1 MELLRLMFSILYD
14 SHYYKKKE
22 LSDEKVTWIDFIFP
36 PVFKAALII
45 GLILGIIKLII
56 F

>member
-1 MELLRLMFSILYD
+1 MELLRLMFSILFD
-14 SHYYKKKE
+14 SNYYKKKE
-22 LSDEKVTWIDFIFP
+22 LSCKKVTWMDFIFP

-45 GLILGIIKLII
+45 GLILGILKLII